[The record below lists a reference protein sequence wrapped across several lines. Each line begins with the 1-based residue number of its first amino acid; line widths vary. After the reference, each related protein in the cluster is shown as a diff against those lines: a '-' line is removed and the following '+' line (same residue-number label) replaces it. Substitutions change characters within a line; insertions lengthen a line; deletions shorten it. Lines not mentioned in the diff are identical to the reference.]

1 MAAGSGLGGAVA
13 WAAAS
18 TWVRLGVNFVIFAL
32 LARLLGPEAFGL
44 VGMVVVVV
52 TFGEVLVGN
61 APLESLVQRETLE
74 PGHIDSMFWTLVVLG
89 LGLTAAMMAASPL
102 IALGFG
108 QPALTALAVGAA
120 PILFLRSMAALPEG
134 LLRRTLRFR
143 ALAVSTAL
151 AVVAGGIVG
160 IALAFSGFGPWSLIG
175 SQIANATVHLAASW
189 IAAGYR
195 PRGQQSWRH
204 FNDLRGYNLAVL
216 GTRILGYANTAVPR
230 IAIGVVLGP
239 VALGYFALAD
249 RLVDLARTATT
260 RPLSTVGLPAFAR
273 VQRNRARVGEMF
285 KAALGLAAVIG
296 FPAFAGL
303 ALVAP
308 DLIPLVFGERWVDV
322 VPVLQV
328 LALFGL
334 RATISSFN
342 GTVLRGLGRPEW
354 QFLTIGAGLV
364 IGTVLTLALVGD
376 GVAAVAVAIVLRS
389 VATWPLGSYLV
400 WRLTG
405 ISIARQLARLAL
417 PAAACIAMVGCVW
430 LTRVLLADSAMPVRL
445 AFSIAVGIAA
455 YGLFLAAV
463 GRRHI
468 TAAIKVIRQPG

>member
-1 MAAGSGLGGAVA
+1 MAAGSGLGRAVA

-18 TWVRLGVNFVIFAL
+18 TWFRLGVNFVIFAV

-44 VGMVVVVV
+44 VGMVVVVL
-52 TFGEVLVGN
+52 TFGEILVGN
-61 APLESLVQRETLE
+61 APLESLVQRDKLE
-74 PGHIDSMFWTLVVLG
+74 PGHVDSMFWTLVILG
-89 LGLTAAMMAASPL
+89 VGLTAAMMAASPL

-108 QPALTALAVGAA
+108 QPGLTALALGAA
-120 PILFLRSMAALPEG
+120 PILLLRSMTALPEG
-134 LLRRTLRFR
+134 LLRRSLRFR

-151 AVVAGGIVG
+151 AVTTGGIVG
-160 IALAFSGFGPWSLIG
+160 VTLAITGFGPWSLIG

-189 IAAGYR
+189 IATGYR
-195 PRGQQSWRH
+195 PQGQQSWRH
-204 FNDLRGYNLAVL
+204 FNDLRSYNLAVL

-239 VALGYFALAD
+239 VALGYFTMAD

-273 VQRNRARVGEMF
+273 VQRNRERVGALF
-285 KAALGLAAVIG
+285 TAAIGLAALVG

-308 DLIPLVFGERWVDV
+308 DLVPLLFGDRWVDV

-334 RATISSFN
+334 RGTISSFN
-342 GTVLRGLGRPEW
+342 GTVIRGLGRPEW
-354 QFLTIGAGLV
+354 QFLTIGAGLA
-364 IGTVLTLALVGD
+364 IGTVLTVALVGD
-376 GVAAVAVAIVLRS
+376 GVVAVAVAIVLRS

-405 ISIARQLARLAL
+405 VSIARQLVRLVL
-417 PAAACIAMVGCVW
+417 PAAACLAMVGCVW
-430 LTRVLLADSAMPVRL
+430 LTRDLLVDSSAPVRL
-445 AFSIAVGIAA
+445 ALSVAVGVAA
-455 YGLFLAAV
+455 YGLVLASL
-463 GRRHI
+463 GRRDI
-468 TAAIKVIRQPG
+468 AAAIGVIRQPG